1 MPPNLVPCLVC
12 LSSHTFMNT
21 LKSLL
26 AAWAFYLC
34 LPAPQKMDLDFSRI
48 ARWAPIMGLILGG
61 ILCLS
66 DYGLGLLQMP
76 LVVRSTII
84 IFLWLLLTG
93 GLHLDGAMDSADG
106 LAVTDPVRRLAVMA
120 DSATGAFG
128 AMAGMAILSLKIVSL
143 SAITQQRWLILLTVP
158 AWARWA
164 QVLAIVLY
172 PYLKAEGK
180 GAMHSKGVE
189 PFPDLLGGLLAL
201 AVVSTA
207 QFYWQPV
214 KLIAVI
220 ALLGLVLSYLVGKYF
235 DRAFGGHTGDT
246 YGAVVEWVES
256 IGLAMLTIP
265 FWYL

>member
-1 MPPNLVPCLVC
+1 
-12 LSSHTFMNT
+12 MNP
-21 LKSLL
+21 LKSFL

-34 LPAPQKMDLDFSRI
+34 LPAPKKIELDFSRI
-48 ARWAPIMGLILGG
+48 ARWAPLMGLILGG
-61 ILCLS
+61 ILCLC
-66 DYGLGLLQMP
+66 DYGLALLEMP

-84 IFLWLLLTG
+84 ILLWLFLTG

-106 LAVTDPVRRLAVMA
+106 LAVTDPSRRLAVMA

-143 SAITQQRWLILLTVP
+143 SAITQSRWLVLLMIP

-164 QVLAIVLY
+164 QVLAISLY

-189 PFPDLLGGLLAL
+189 PIPDLLGGLLAL
-201 AVVSTA
+201 GMVAAA
-207 QFYWQPV
+207 QFYGQPV
-214 KLIAVI
+214 TLIPAV
-220 ALLGLVLSYLVGKYF
+220 ACVGLILSFLVGKYF

-246 YGAVVEWVES
+246 YGAVVEWVEA
-256 IGLAMLTIP
+256 IGLAILTLP
-265 FWYL
+265 FWYR

>member
-1 MPPNLVPCLVC
+1 M
-12 LSSHTFMNT
+12 
-21 LKSLL
+21 KSLL

-34 LPAPQKMDLDFSRI
+34 LPAPQTMELDFSRI

-61 ILCLS
+61 ILCLC
-66 DYGLGLLQMP
+66 DYGLALLEMP
-76 LVVRSTII
+76 LVVRSAII
-84 IFLWLLLTG
+84 ILLWLLLTG

-106 LAVTDPVRRLAVMA
+106 LAVTDPSRRLAVMA

-128 AMAGMAILSLKIVSL
+128 AMAGMAILILKVVSL
-143 SAITQQRWLILLTVP
+143 SAITQQRWLVLSLIP

-164 QVLAIVLY
+164 QVLAISLY

-189 PFPDLLGGLLAL
+189 PIPDLLGGLLAL
-201 AVVSTA
+201 GMVAAT

-214 KLIAVI
+214 SLIPAV
-220 ALLGLVLSYLVGKYF
+220 ACVGLVLSYLVGKYF

-246 YGAVVEWVES
+246 YGAVVEWVEA
-256 IGLAMLTIP
+256 IGLAILTFP
-265 FWYL
+265 FWYR

>member
-1 MPPNLVPCLVC
+1 MTL
-12 LSSHTFMNT
+12 

-26 AAWAFYLC
+26 AAWTFYLC
-34 LPAPQKMDLDFSRI
+34 LPAPQTMELDFSRI

-61 ILCLS
+61 ILCLC
-66 DYGLGLLQMP
+66 DYGLALLEMP

-84 IFLWLLLTG
+84 ILLWLLLTG

-106 LAVTDPVRRLAVMA
+106 LAVIDPTRRLAVMA

-128 AMAGMAILSLKIVSL
+128 AMAGMAIIILKIVSL
-143 SAITQQRWLILLTVP
+143 SAITQQRWLVLLMIP

-164 QVLAIVLY
+164 QVLAISIY

-189 PFPDLLGGLLAL
+189 PIPDLLGGLLAL
-201 AVVSTA
+201 AMVAAA
-207 QFYWQPV
+207 QFYGQPV
-214 KLIAVI
+214 ILIPSVAGV
-220 ALLGLVLSYLVGKYF
+220 GLILSYLVGKYF

-246 YGAVVEWVES
+246 YGAVVEWVEV
-256 IGLAMLTIP
+256 IGLAIFTLP
-265 FWYL
+265 FWY

>member
-1 MPPNLVPCLVC
+1 
-12 LSSHTFMNT
+12 MNP

-34 LPAPQKMDLDFSRI
+34 LPAPKKMELDFSRI
-48 ARWAPIMGLILGG
+48 ARWAPLMGLILGG
-61 ILCLS
+61 ILCLC
-66 DYGLGLLQMP
+66 DYGLALLAMP

-84 IFLWLLLTG
+84 ILLWLLLTG

-106 LAVTDPVRRLAVMA
+106 LAVTDPTRRLAVMA

-128 AMAGMAILSLKIVSL
+128 AMAGMAILTLKIVSL
-143 SAITQQRWLILLTVP
+143 SAISQQRWLVLLMIP

-164 QVLAIVLY
+164 QVLAISLY

-189 PFPDLLGGLLAL
+189 PIPDLLGGLLAL
-201 AVVSTA
+201 GMVAAV

-214 KLIAVI
+214 ILIPAV
-220 ALLGLVLSYLVGKYF
+220 ACVGLVLSYLVGKYF

-246 YGAVVEWVES
+246 YGAVVEWVEA
-256 IGLAMLTIP
+256 IGIAILTLP
-265 FWYL
+265 VWYR

>member
-1 MPPNLVPCLVC
+1 MTL
-12 LSSHTFMNT
+12 

-34 LPAPQKMDLDFSRI
+34 LPAPQTMELDFSRI

-61 ILCLS
+61 ILCLC
-66 DYGLGLLQMP
+66 DYGLALLEMP

-84 IFLWLLLTG
+84 ILLWLLLTG

-106 LAVTDPVRRLAVMA
+106 LAVTDLTRRLAVMA

-128 AMAGMAILSLKIVSL
+128 AMAGMAILILKIVSL
-143 SAITQQRWLILLTVP
+143 SAITQQRWLVLLMIP

-164 QVLAIVLY
+164 QVLAISIY

-189 PFPDLLGGLLAL
+189 PIPDLLGGLLAL
-201 AVVSTA
+201 AMVAAA
-207 QFYWQPV
+207 QFYGQPV
-214 KLIAVI
+214 ILIPSVSGV
-220 ALLGLVLSYLVGKYF
+220 GLILSYLVGKYF

-246 YGAVVEWVES
+246 YGAVVEWVEA
-256 IGLAMLTIP
+256 IGLAIFTLP
-265 FWYL
+265 FWYP

>member
-1 MPPNLVPCLVC
+1 MTP
-12 LSSHTFMNT
+12 

-26 AAWAFYLC
+26 AAWTFYLC
-34 LPAPQKMDLDFSRI
+34 LPAPHTELDFSRI

-61 ILCLS
+61 ILCLC
-66 DYGLGLLQMP
+66 DYGLALLEMP

-84 IFLWLLLTG
+84 ILLWLLFTG

-106 LAVTDPVRRLAVMA
+106 LAVTDPTRRLAVMA

-128 AMAGMAILSLKIVSL
+128 AMAGMAIIILKIVSL
-143 SAITQQRWLILLTVP
+143 SAITQQRWLVLLMIP

-164 QVLAIVLY
+164 QVLAISIY

-189 PFPDLLGGLLAL
+189 PIPDLLGGLLAL
-201 AVVSTA
+201 AMVASA
-207 QFYWQPV
+207 QFYGQPV
-214 KLIAVI
+214 ILIPSMAAV
-220 ALLGLVLSYLVGKYF
+220 GLVLSYLVGKYF

-246 YGAVVEWVES
+246 YGAVVEWVEA
-256 IGLAMLTIP
+256 IGLAIFTLP
-265 FWYL
+265 FWYQ

>member
-1 MPPNLVPCLVC
+1 MT
-12 LSSHTFMNT
+12 H

-34 LPAPQKMDLDFSRI
+34 LPAPRTIELDFSRI

-61 ILCLS
+61 ILCLY
-66 DYGLGLLQMP
+66 DYGLALLQMP

-84 IFLWLLLTG
+84 VLLWLLLTG

-106 LAVTDPVRRLAVMA
+106 LAVTDPTRRLAVMA

-128 AMAGMAILSLKIVSL
+128 AMAGVAILILKIAGL
-143 SAITQQRWLILLTVP
+143 SAITQQRWLVLLMIP

-164 QVLAIVLY
+164 QVLAISLY
-172 PYLKAEGK
+172 PYLKSAGK

-189 PFPDLLGGLLAL
+189 PIPDLLGGLLAL
-201 AVVSTA
+201 GMVATA

-214 KLIAVI
+214 SLIPAI
-220 ALLGLVLSYLVGKYF
+220 AIVGLVLSYLVGKYF

-246 YGAVVEWVES
+246 YGAVVEWVEA
-256 IGLAMLTIP
+256 IGLAVFTIP
-265 FWYL
+265 FWYQ

>member
-1 MPPNLVPCLVC
+1 
-12 LSSHTFMNT
+12 MNT
-21 LKSLL
+21 LNSLL

-34 LPAPQKMDLDFSRI
+34 LPAPQKIELDFSRI
-48 ARWAPIMGLILGG
+48 ARWAPIIGLILGG
-61 ILCLS
+61 ILCLC
-66 DYGLGLLQMP
+66 DYGLALLEMP

-84 IFLWLLLTG
+84 ILLWLLLTG

-106 LAVTDPVRRLAVMA
+106 LAVTDPTRRLAVMA

-128 AMAGMAILSLKIVSL
+128 AMAGMAIMILKIVSL
-143 SAITQQRWLILLTVP
+143 SAITQQRWLVLLMIP

-164 QVLAIVLY
+164 QVLAISIY

-189 PFPDLLGGLLAL
+189 PIPDLLGGLLAL
-201 AVVSTA
+201 GAVASV
-207 QFYWQPV
+207 QFYRQPV
-214 KLIAVI
+214 ILIPSVAGV
-220 ALLGLVLSYLVGKYF
+220 GLILSYLVGKYF

-256 IGLAMLTIP
+256 IGLATLTLP
-265 FWYL
+265 FWYQ

>member
-1 MPPNLVPCLVC
+1 MTP
-12 LSSHTFMNT
+12 

-34 LPAPQKMDLDFSRI
+34 LPAPKKMELDFSRI
-48 ARWAPIMGLILGG
+48 ARWAPLMGLILGS
-61 ILCLS
+61 ILCLC
-66 DYGLGLLQMP
+66 DYGLALLEMP

-84 IFLWLLLTG
+84 ILLWLLLTG

-106 LAVTDPVRRLAVMA
+106 LAVTDPTRRLTVMA

-128 AMAGMAILSLKIVSL
+128 AMAGMAILILKIVSL
-143 SAITQQRWLILLTVP
+143 STITQQRWLVLLMIP

-164 QVLAIVLY
+164 QVLAISIY

-189 PFPDLLGGLLAL
+189 PIPDLLGGLLAL
-201 AVVSTA
+201 GMVAAV

-214 KLIAVI
+214 ILIPAV
-220 ALLGLVLSYLVGKYF
+220 ACVGLILSYLVGKYF
-235 DRAFGGHTGDT
+235 DRVFGGHTGDT
-246 YGAVVEWVES
+246 YGAVVEWVEA
-256 IGLAMLTIP
+256 IGLAILTLP
-265 FWYL
+265 FWYR